1 MELLEALNW
10 RYAAKNMNGQT
21 VPTEKIDRILEAIRL
36 SASSAG
42 MQPYKVVVVADH
54 QLKARIH
61 EEACPQPQVVEGS
74 HLLVFAAKTSLNEQD
89 VDDYIRFVASERNTP
104 VASLTAFSDSIKGGL
119 LSRPAE
125 VNVSWMARQAYIA
138 LGFGIVAAAT
148 EGVDATPMEGFNAD
162 KMDELLHLQEQ
173 GLHSVVVMALGYR
186 DEEKDW
192 LAKAKKVR
200 QPRSVLFTELNAETA

>member
-1 MELLEALNW
+1 MNLIESLNW
-10 RYAAKNMNGQT
+10 RYAAKKMNGQT
-21 VPTEKIDRILEAIRL
+21 VPPEKIDAILEAIRL

-42 MQPYKVVVVADH
+42 LQPYKVFVVSSHEMRA
-54 QLKARIH
+54 KIH

-74 HLLVFAAKTSLNEQD
+74 HLLVFAAKTSID
-89 VDDYIRFVASERNTP
+89 AAYVDEYIQFIANERNAP
-104 VASLTAFSDSIKGGL
+104 IESLTPFSDSIKGAL
-119 LSRPAE
+119 LTRSAE
-125 VNVSWMARQAYIA
+125 VNEGWTARQAYIA

-162 KMDELLHLQEQ
+162 KMDELLGLREQ
-173 GLHSVVVMALGYR
+173 GLHSVVIMALGYR

-200 QPRSVLFTELNAETA
+200 LPKEQLFVEL